1 MDSKDIVRRLVVGSD
16 AIDRMRGEINSVVS
30 TVLGLV
36 YKKHEI
42 EFWHGE
48 FAKKFR
54 AETFS
59 SPDFTGCRWSF
70 VMDDKPENGKA
81 LLEAKCYLNLG
92 FGEARFEREYGKFN
106 ISQRHVQ
113 QIYQSLPLFIYGM
126 RKLFPFLED
135 SWHPFL
141 DAADYAEKNGWNQL
155 KGEVK

>member
-1 MDSKDIVRRLVVGSD
+1 MDSKDIVRRLVVGSE
-16 AIDRMRGEINSVVS
+16 AIDRMNREINSVVN

-36 YKKHEI
+36 FKKHEI
-42 EFWHGE
+42 ESWHGE

-70 VMDDKPENGKA
+70 VMDDKPENSKA
-81 LLEAKCYLNLG
+81 LLEAKCYLNVG
-92 FGEARFEREYGKFN
+92 FGEARFERKYGKFD
-106 ISQRHVQ
+106 IPRCHIQ
-113 QIYQSLPLFIYGM
+113 QVYKSLPLFIDGM

-141 DAADYAEKNGWNQL
+141 DAADYAEKNGWHGP
-155 KGEVK
+155 KGETK